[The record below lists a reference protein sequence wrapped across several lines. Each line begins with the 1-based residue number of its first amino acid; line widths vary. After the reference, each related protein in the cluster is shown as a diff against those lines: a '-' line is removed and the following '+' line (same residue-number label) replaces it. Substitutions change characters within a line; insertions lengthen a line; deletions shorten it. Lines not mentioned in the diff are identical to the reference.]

1 MEAEESMADTETTLA
16 VYKDVPGLAG
26 PAAAYREKVQR
37 LLRASVA
44 PNTRRA
50 YASRLKHFFAWCE
63 AEGVAPP
70 FPASAET
77 VAAYVASL
85 AEAGTACATLEQTMA
100 ALAAAHRAE
109 GLTSPTESLLVR
121 KTIKGYRREHGT
133 AQKKKDAATLDVVKM
148 LLAARGQEDLPK
160 NIRDA
165 AIIALGFAGAFRRSE
180 LSALDLEDLKWTL
193 RNGEEILLVTVRR
206 SKTDQEGQGFVKAIF
221 PGKEESTSPTA
232 LLKRWIELAAIQ
244 EGPLFREIL
253 KGGRITDKRLSPQ
266 SMRLVVR
273 RAASAAGLSLDLSAH
288 SLRSGFVTTAIRQGK
303 TERSIMNQTGHR
315 SSQTLREYFQRE
327 DAIEDNAAR
336 DLM

>member
-1 MEAEESMADTETTLA
+1 MADTETTLA
-16 VYKDVPGLAG
+16 VYKDGAGLTG
-26 PAAAYREKVQR
+26 LTPYREKVQQ

-63 AEGVAPP
+63 AEGIVPP
-70 FPASAET
+70 FPASPET

-85 AEAGTACATLEQTMA
+85 AETETACATVDQTMA

-133 AQKKKDAATLDVVKM
+133 AQKKKDAATLEVVKM
-148 LLAARGQEDLPK
+148 LLAARREEDLPK
-160 NIRDA
+160 NVRDA

-180 LSALDLEDLKWTL
+180 LSALDMEDLKWTL

-206 SKTDQEGQGFVKAIF
+206 SKTDQEGQGLVKAIF
-221 PGKEESTSPTA
+221 PGKEESTSPIS
-232 LLKRWIELAAIQ
+232 LLKRWIELADIQ

-266 SMRLVVR
+266 SMRLVIK
-273 RAASAAGLSLDLSAH
+273 RAASAAGLLLDLSAH